1 MKLRVALLL
10 LPMLLFA
17 AASAHAIEI
26 KISAQALERTL
37 HQQLFTGPDGKY
49 FIKGKDGEPCYVY
62 AKDPKVSFKD
72 DRIVIH
78 LGTKSR
84 LGTGMFGSCL
94 GVGLTTDADVSVI
107 PQAEN
112 ESIGFRDARV
122 DKLSASKEL
131 SFFLIPFLT
140 RKLPQQMKI
149 NAAELIRQL
158 LKKSAEATGYDVH
171 LDNLKIH
178 SMQVI
183 QGALVVDFDGDLSVN

>member
-1 MKLRVALLL
+1 MNLRSVLCVLALLL
-10 LPMLLFA
+10 AVPFN
-17 AASAHAIEI
+17 AHAIEI

-37 HQQLFTGPDGKY
+37 HQQLFTSPDGKY
-49 FIKGKDGEPCYVY
+49 FIKGKNGDPCYVY
-62 AKDPKVSFKD
+62 AKDPKVSFQD

-78 LGTKSR
+78 ISTKSR

-94 GVGLTTDADVSVI
+94 GLGLTTDADVSVI

-122 DKLSASKEL
+122 ERLSASKEL
-131 SFFLIPFLT
+131 SFLLIPFLT
-140 RKLPQQMKI
+140 HKLPQQMKI
-149 NAAELIRQL
+149 NAADLIREL
-158 LKKSAEATGYDVH
+158 LKKSAQATGYDVR

>member
-1 MKLRVALLL
+1 MKLRPVFFALLL
-10 LPMLLFA
+10 LLTTA
-17 AASAHAIEI
+17 ARAHAIEI

-37 HQQLFTGPDGKY
+37 HQQLFNGPDGKY

-78 LGTKSR
+78 ISTKSR

-107 PQAEN
+107 PQAEG

-122 DKLSASKEL
+122 DSLSASHEL
-131 SFFLIPFLT
+131 SFLLIPFLT
-140 RKLPQQMKI
+140 HKLPQQMKI
-149 NAAELIRQL
+149 NAADLVRQL
-158 LKKSAEATGYDVH
+158 LKKSAEATGYDVR

-178 SMQVI
+178 SMQVV